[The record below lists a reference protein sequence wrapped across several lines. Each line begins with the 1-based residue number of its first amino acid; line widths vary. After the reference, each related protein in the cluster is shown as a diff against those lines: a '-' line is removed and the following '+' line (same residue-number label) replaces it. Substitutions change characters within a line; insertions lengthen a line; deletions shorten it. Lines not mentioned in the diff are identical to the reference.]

1 MKVGDLVTV
10 APGHGSVYLLV
21 SMKTHDAGHLLPECV
36 MLLTPYGGRVAMN
49 KEFIEVISESKNK
62 KEN

>member
-1 MKVGDLVTV
+1 MQVGDLVTV

-49 KEFIEVISESKNK
+49 KEFVKVISEFK

>member
-10 APGHGSVYLLV
+10 APGHEFVYLLV

-36 MLLTPYGGRVAMN
+36 MLLTPHGGTVAMN
-49 KEFIEVISESKNK
+49 KEFVKVISES
-62 KEN
+62 